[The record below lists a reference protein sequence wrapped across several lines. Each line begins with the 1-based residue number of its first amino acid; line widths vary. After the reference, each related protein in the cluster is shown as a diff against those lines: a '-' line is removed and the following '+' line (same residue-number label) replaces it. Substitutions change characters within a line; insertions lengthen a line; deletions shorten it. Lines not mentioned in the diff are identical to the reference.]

1 MGSNGII
8 GRATSAVMEHKK
20 ATAKEVVEM
29 KIIEITQKSY
39 TTNYRKPTL
48 KDIAEELNADT
59 EIFRIIECDSK
70 TNFDAIP
77 DDVNNIKVIYKKY
90 EDIQLE
96 VLENNGEFK
105 VSVVGEE
112 EKVDE
117 PVAIIP
123 EINGLEIEEVTTNSF
138 KVTVDATNA
147 VSFDYTIDAEG
158 ETEYPKEYTEESNA
172 YYTFT
177 GLKTGVDYTISV
189 VATSSDGSKSYTH
202 QTIGRP
208 TEMPTPNITFTPSVQ
223 GWTREVTIT
232 ASTSQT
238 GYTLKT
244 SKDGENYTTD
254 VSQTF
259 KTNGTM
265 YAILTDGVNE
275 TAVATQVVSTID
287 RTNPNAPTL
296 TPSGTKQENDYTSD
310 VTITITANGDEIGE
324 VDHIEYT
331 ITGAQTGS
339 SNNFTSGSTVTIN
352 ALGTSTIT
360 AEVVDKAGNKSTAE
374 TLVVKKVQPTYTIT
388 YNSNGG
394 SVSPT
399 SQTGVAGSSITMPT
413 PTKSGMYFGG
423 WFTSATG
430 GTKREYTTMPSA
442 SETVYAHWLTELEYT
457 LGYVGNTNSNNLV
470 VGDHINYYYANGTDP
485 IECVVLYNDSTYGIQ
500 VVSADTVGSDIT
512 LGVDEDFEATKT
524 SYNNAVSTLNAVAMN
539 YVKTTEPRM
548 ATGGR
553 CIGSNPAIGQKNDI
567 EASSGYYTGTQSW
580 FSSYNNT
587 FKNGDELYNT
597 DYNAMKN
604 MRTPIH
610 ILGKSYWLASR
621 FTEGARNNNDFVASV
636 RFVDSEGDVN
646 DYGMY
651 IDIYGAKETQREVYG
666 GSIDYRPCF
675 YLKSDI
681 PVEKLN

>member
-20 ATAKEVVEM
+20 ATAKEALEM

-105 VSVVGEE
+105 VSVVGE

-208 TEMPTPNITFTPSVQ
+208 TEMPSPSITFTPSVE

-244 SKDGENYTTD
+244 RKNTEEYTTAT
-254 VSQTF
+254 SQTF
-259 KTNGTM
+259 TENGTM
-265 YAILTDGVNE
+265 DAILTDGVNE
-275 TAVATQVVSTID
+275 TAVATQVVNTID
-287 RTNPNAPTL
+287 KTNPKAPTL
-296 TPSGTKQENDYTSD
+296 TPSGTKSGNDYTSD
-310 VTITITANGDEIGE
+310 VTVTIADNGDTVGE

-339 SNNFTSGSTVTIN
+339 SNNFSSGSTVTIN
-352 ALGTSTIT
+352 TLGTSTIT
-360 AEVVDKAGNKSTAE
+360 AYVVDKAGNSSSAGTLTVTKILLYTVSYNGNGATSGSTANSSHTYGTAKNLTTNGYARVGYDFLGWSTDSTAKTATYSNSQSVSNLSSTNGATIE
-374 TLVVKKVQPTYTIT
+374 LFAVWKSKAGWINEKVLGGSDVQVLSENYSTLPNEIWVDGVKQSSASRTIT
-388 YNSNGG
+388 NL
-394 SVSPT
+394 
-399 SQTGVAGSSITMPT
+399 SS
-413 PTKSGMYFGG
+413 G
-423 WFTSATG
+423 
-430 GTKREYTTMPSA
+430 E
-442 SETVYAHWLTELEYT
+442 H
-457 LGYVGNTNSNNLV
+457 
-470 VGDHINYYYANGTDP
+470 
-485 IECVVLYNDSTYGIQ
+485 Q
-500 VVSADTVGSDIT
+500 
-512 LGVDEDFEATKT
+512 
-524 SYNNAVSTLNAVAMN
+524 VAMN
-539 YVKTTEPRM
+539 FVGTNFVDLNHMFYGCVDVIAIEM
-548 ATGGR
+548 
-553 CIGSNPAIGQKNDI
+553 GSLDSSSAFDMNSMFEGCSSI
-567 EASSGYYTGTQSW
+567 ERLDLSGLNTSRVYIMNGMFSGCSSLGCLILPSSGASTVIAVNNIFRGVTAELQIPAQYETIYSEVLVNAIKNYTGTKTT
-580 FSSYNNT
+580 Y
-587 FKNGDELYNT
+587 
-597 DYNAMKN
+597 
-604 MRTPIH
+604 
-610 ILGKSYWLASR
+610 
-621 FTEGARNNNDFVASV
+621 
-636 RFVDSEGDVN
+636 
-646 DYGMY
+646 
-651 IDIYGAKETQREVYG
+651 
-666 GSIDYRPCF
+666 
-675 YLKSDI
+675 
-681 PVEKLN
+681 

>member
-20 ATAKEVVEM
+20 ATAKEALEM

-208 TEMPTPNITFTPSVQ
+208 TEMPSPSITFTPSVE

-244 SKDGENYTTD
+244 RKNTEEYTTAT
-254 VSQTF
+254 SQTF
-259 KTNGTM
+259 TENGTM
-265 YAILTDGVNE
+265 DAILTDGVNE
-275 TAVATQVVSTID
+275 TAVATQVVNTID
-287 RTNPNAPTL
+287 KTNPKAPTL
-296 TPSGTKQENDYTSD
+296 TPSGTKSGNDYTSD
-310 VTITITANGDEIGE
+310 VTVTIADNGDTVGE

-339 SNNFTSGSTVTIN
+339 SNNFSSGSTVTIN
-352 ALGTSTIT
+352 TLGTSTIT
-360 AEVVDKAGNKSTAE
+360 AYVVDKAGNSSSAGTLTVTKILLYTVSYNGNGATSGSTASSSH
-374 TLVVKKVQPTYTIT
+374 TYGTARNLTTNGYARVGYDFLGWSTDSSAKSATYT
-388 YNSNGG
+388 NGQ
-394 SVSPT
+394 SVNNLSSTNGAIVELFAVWKSKAGWINEMVSGGENVNVLGASYSTLPNEIWVDGVKQSAN
-399 SQTGVAGSSITMPT
+399 SQTIANLSS
-413 PTKSGMYFGG
+413 G
-423 WFTSATG
+423 
-430 GTKREYTTMPSA
+430 E
-442 SETVYAHWLTELEYT
+442 H
-457 LGYVGNTNSNNLV
+457 
-470 VGDHINYYYANGTDP
+470 
-485 IECVVLYNDSTYGIQ
+485 Q
-500 VVSADTVGSDIT
+500 
-512 LGVDEDFEATKT
+512 
-524 SYNNAVSTLNAVAMN
+524 VAMN
-539 YVKTTEPRM
+539 FVGTNFENLAHMFYGCVDVIAIEM
-548 ATGGR
+548 
-553 CIGSNPAIGQKNDI
+553 GSLDLSSAMNMNSMFEGCSLI
-567 EASSGYYTGTQSW
+567 ERLDLSGLNTSGVYNMNGMFSGCTSLGCLILPSSGASTVIAVNNIFRGVTAELQIPAQYETIYSEALVNAIKNYTGTKTT
-580 FSSYNNT
+580 Y
-587 FKNGDELYNT
+587 
-597 DYNAMKN
+597 
-604 MRTPIH
+604 
-610 ILGKSYWLASR
+610 
-621 FTEGARNNNDFVASV
+621 
-636 RFVDSEGDVN
+636 
-646 DYGMY
+646 
-651 IDIYGAKETQREVYG
+651 
-666 GSIDYRPCF
+666 
-675 YLKSDI
+675 
-681 PVEKLN
+681 

>member
-20 ATAKEVVEM
+20 ATAKEALEM

-138 KVTVDATNA
+138 KVTVDAINA
-147 VSFDYTIDAEG
+147 VSYDYTIDADG
-158 ETEYPKEYTEESNA
+158 EIGYPKEYTAESNA

-189 VATSSDGSKSYTH
+189 VATSSDGSKSTTH
-202 QTIGRP
+202 QTTGRP
-208 TEMPTPNITFTPSVQ
+208 DAMPSPSITFTPSVQ

-244 SKDGENYTTD
+244 RKNTEEYTTAT
-254 VSQTF
+254 SQTF
-259 KTNGTM
+259 TENGTM
-265 YAILTDGVNE
+265 DAILTDGVNE
-275 TAVATQVVSTID
+275 TAVATQVVNTID
-287 RTNPNAPTL
+287 KTNPKAPTL
-296 TPSGTKQENDYTSD
+296 TPSGTKSGNDYTSD
-310 VTITITANGDEIGE
+310 VTVTIADNGDTVGE

-339 SNNFTSGSTVTIN
+339 SNNFSSGSTVTIN
-352 ALGTSTIT
+352 TLGTSTIT
-360 AEVVDKAGNKSTAE
+360 AYVVDKAGNSSSAGTLTVTKILLYTVSYNGNGATSGSTASSSH
-374 TLVVKKVQPTYTIT
+374 TYGTARNLTTNGYARVGYDFLGWSTDSSAKSATYTNGQSVNNLSSTNGATVELFAVWKSKAGWI
-388 YNSNGG
+388 NEKVLGG
-394 SVSPT
+394 SDVQVLSENYSTLPNEIWVD
-399 SQTGVAGSSITMPT
+399 GVKQS
-413 PTKSGMYFGG
+413 
-423 WFTSATG
+423 
-430 GTKREYTTMPSA
+430 SA
-442 SETVYAHWLTELEYT
+442 SRTI
-457 LGYVGNTNSNNLV
+457 TNLSS
-470 VGDHINYYYANGTDP
+470 GEH
-485 IECVVLYNDSTYGIQ
+485 Q
-500 VVSADTVGSDIT
+500 
-512 LGVDEDFEATKT
+512 
-524 SYNNAVSTLNAVAMN
+524 VAMN
-539 YVKTTEPRM
+539 FVGTNFVDLNHMFYGCVDVIAIEMGSLDSSSAFDMNSMFGGCSSIERLDLSGLNTSRVYVMNGMFSGCSSLGCLILP
-548 ATGGR
+548 
-553 CIGSNPAIGQKNDI
+553 
-567 EASSGYYTGTQSW
+567 SSGASTAIAVNNIFRGVTAELQIPAQYETIYSEALVNAIKNYTGTKTT
-580 FSSYNNT
+580 Y
-587 FKNGDELYNT
+587 
-597 DYNAMKN
+597 
-604 MRTPIH
+604 
-610 ILGKSYWLASR
+610 
-621 FTEGARNNNDFVASV
+621 
-636 RFVDSEGDVN
+636 
-646 DYGMY
+646 
-651 IDIYGAKETQREVYG
+651 
-666 GSIDYRPCF
+666 
-675 YLKSDI
+675 
-681 PVEKLN
+681 

>member
-20 ATAKEVVEM
+20 ATAKEALEM

-147 VSFDYTIDAEG
+147 MSFDYTIDAEG

-208 TEMPTPNITFTPSVQ
+208 TEMPSPSITFTPSVE

-232 ASTSQT
+232 ASTIQT

-244 SKDGENYTTD
+244 RKNAEEYTTAT
-254 VSQTF
+254 SQTF
-259 KTNGTM
+259 TENGTM
-265 YAILTDGVNE
+265 DAILTDGVNE
-275 TAVATQVVSTID
+275 TAVATQVVDIID

-296 TPSGTKQENDYTSD
+296 TPSGTKSGDEYTSD
-310 VTITITANGDEIGE
+310 VTVTIADKGDTVGK

-339 SNNFTSGSTVTIN
+339 SNNFSSGSTVTIN
-352 ALGTSTIT
+352 TLGTSTIT
-360 AEVVDKAGNKSTAE
+360 AYVVDKAGNRSSAGSLTVTKILLYTVSYNGNGATSGSTANSSH
-374 TLVVKKVQPTYTIT
+374 TYGTAKNLTTNGYARVGYDFLGWSTDSTAKTAT
-388 YNSNGG
+388 YSNSQ
-394 SVSPT
+394 SVSNLSSTNGATIELFAVWKSKAGWINEIVLGGGDVNVLGASYSTLPNEIWVDGVKQSLN
-399 SQTGVAGSSITMPT
+399 SQTVANMSS
-413 PTKSGMYFGG
+413 GEHQV
-423 WFTSATG
+423 A
-430 GTKREYTTMPSA
+430 
-442 SETVYAHWLTELEYT
+442 LN
-457 LGYVGNTNSNNLV
+457 YVGTNF
-470 VGDHINYYYANGTDP
+470 GDMSSMFQG
-485 IECVVLYNDSTYGIQ
+485 
-500 VVSADTVGSDIT
+500 
-512 LGVDEDFEATKT
+512 
-524 SYNNAVSTLNAVAMN
+524 
-539 YVKTTEPRM
+539 
-548 ATGGR
+548 
-553 CIGSNPAIGQKNDI
+553 CISIKDI
-567 EASSGYYTGTQSW
+567 EMSGLDSSSVPDMGRMFYGCSSLERLDLCGLDVSGVVFMNAMFSDCNSLGTLILPNSGASSVFGANAIFDGCSAGLQIPAQYETMYSEALVNAINNYTGTKTT
-580 FSSYNNT
+580 Y
-587 FKNGDELYNT
+587 
-597 DYNAMKN
+597 
-604 MRTPIH
+604 
-610 ILGKSYWLASR
+610 
-621 FTEGARNNNDFVASV
+621 
-636 RFVDSEGDVN
+636 
-646 DYGMY
+646 
-651 IDIYGAKETQREVYG
+651 
-666 GSIDYRPCF
+666 
-675 YLKSDI
+675 
-681 PVEKLN
+681 